1 MSFLDG
7 QSADILVKDTV
18 EYFKSAVP
26 RVVVPVLK
34 KIMQRGN
41 ELKSARM
48 EARLQGPAF
57 KVPSLG
63 CFREVSS
70 ES

>member
-7 QSADILVKDTV
+7 QSADMLVKDTV
-18 EYFKSAVP
+18 EYFRSAVP

-48 EARLQGPAF
+48 EVRLQGPAF
-57 KVPSLG
+57 NMPSLG

>member
-18 EYFKSAVP
+18 ERFKSAVP
-26 RVVVPVLK
+26 QVVVPVLK
-34 KIMQRGN
+34 KRMQRGN
-41 ELKSARM
+41 ELKSVRM
-48 EARLQGPAF
+48 EVRLQGPAF
-57 KVPSLG
+57 NMPSLG

>member
-18 EYFKSAVP
+18 EYFKLAVP
-26 RVVVPVLK
+26 QVVVPVLK

-41 ELKSARM
+41 ELKSTRM
-48 EARLQGPAF
+48 EARLQYPAF
-57 KVPSLG
+57 NMPSLG

>member
-41 ELKSARM
+41 ELKSAGM

-57 KVPSLG
+57 NVPSLG

>member
-57 KVPSLG
+57 NVPSLG

>member
-7 QSADILVKDTV
+7 QSANILVKDTV

-57 KVPSLG
+57 NVPGLG